1 MRSRCGALLS
11 SALTVNAKTLIA
23 RKRVTK
29 IFKEVCMM
37 VIDRDDI
44 VVQQKNV
51 RIYRGHSF
59 SSRTERRYLSW

>member
-1 MRSRCGALLS
+1 
-11 SALTVNAKTLIA
+11 
-23 RKRVTK
+23 
-29 IFKEVCMM
+29 MM

-59 SSRTERRYLSW
+59 SSRTERRYPVHATTFLVHMLRGQ